1 MLRRRSIFG
10 AIFALALAPAVQAQ
24 DKPVYFATEGAAMAG
39 YDPVSY
45 FDSDVPIQGQPTIA
59 VMWKGAEW
67 HFASQENRERF
78 ESNPRAYAPQFGGYC
93 SYAMAKGVLK
103 STDPM
108 AWQVVDGRLY
118 LTHSP
123 EIEQIWQQ
131 DRSEYIQMAEQNW
144 PVVLYEE

>member
-1 MLRRRSIFG
+1 MLGRRFIFG
-10 AIFALALAPAVQAQ
+10 AVFALSLPFALQAQ
-24 DKPVYFATEGAAMAG
+24 EKSAYFVTEGAAMAG

-45 FDSDVPIQGQPTIA
+45 FNGDAPVLGQPNIA
-59 VMWKGAEW
+59 VKWKGAEW

-93 SYAMAKGVLK
+93 SYAMANGMLK

-118 LTHSP
+118 LTHSQ
-123 EIEQIWQQ
+123 EIEQIWQR
-131 DRSEYIQMAEQNW
+131 DRSEYIHMAEENW
-144 PVVLYEE
+144 PVILYQE